1 MTWAEMYPSSAT
13 VSDDL
18 EEKETTSWTSQGR
31 GGSALVITTGI
42 ATWVVSLIISNAA
55 KLIIDENGETSWIL
69 RFIFTIL
76 GYTTVFLP
84 CYVLIHLSQRH
95 NLHTLGGCQWRLLRL
110 ILTGTTSEIVAETD
124 ITPTGRLSNTNVQ
137 TLYQKALSLFY
148 CCAGLQVSYLL
159 WGLLQEKI
167 MTREYTD
174 GDKIERFTDSQFLVF
189 VNRILAFLFSG
200 IYLLLT
206 HQNVHRTPLYKYSF
220 CSVSNT
226 LSSWCQYE
234 ALKFVSFPTQV
245 LAKSAKVI
253 PVMLMGKLVSR
264 AQYKN
269 YEYTTA
275 VLISV
280 GMTAFLL
287 GSGGDK
293 KGNNVTTVSGAVL
306 LCGYLI
312 FDSFTANWQSA
323 LFKEHKPSSIQM
335 MCGVNLMSCL
345 FTSASLI
352 QQGGFFYSLSFAARH
367 PIFIMDCLL
376 TAISSASGQL
386 FIFATIS
393 KFGPVV
399 FTIIMTVRQGLSIL
413 LSCLLYQH
421 HLSPMGILGVFIVF
435 LAIFLRMYYAQQH
448 RKRKL
453 EASEISESKV

>member
-1 MTWAEMYPSSAT
+1 MQKCPGAT
-13 VSDDL
+13 L
-18 EEKETTSWTSQGR
+18 F
-31 GGSALVITTGI
+31 ALVIVTGI
-42 ATWVVSLIISNAA
+42 ATWVVSLIISNAT
-55 KLIIDENGETSWIL
+55 KFIIDENGETSWIL
-69 RFIFTIL
+69 RFIYTIL

-84 CYVLIHLSQRH
+84 CYVLIHLSKRH

-110 ILTGTTSEIVAETD
+110 ILTGTTSDIVTEAEVNS
-124 ITPTGRLSNTNVQ
+124 TGRTSNVE
-137 TLYQKALSLFY
+137 TLYQKAISLFY
-148 CCAGLQVSYLL
+148 CCAGLQASYLL
-159 WGLLQEKI
+159 WGILQEKI

-206 HQNVHRTPLYKYSF
+206 YQNVHRTPLYKYSF

-323 LFKEHKPSSIQM
+323 LFKEHKPSSVQM

-352 QQGGFFYSLSFAARH
+352 QQGGFFYSLSFASRH
-367 PIFIMDCLL
+367 PVFIMDCLL
-376 TAISSASGQL
+376 TAISSATGQL

-421 HLSPMGILGVFIVF
+421 HLSSMGILGVFIVF
-435 LAIFLRMYYAQQH
+435 LAIFLRIYYAQQH
-448 RKRKL
+448 KKHKL
-453 EASEISESKV
+453 EGTELSDSKA

>member
-1 MTWAEMYPSSAT
+1 M
-13 VSDDL
+13 
-18 EEKETTSWTSQGR
+18 EK
-31 GGSALVITTGI
+31 VFIDN
-42 ATWVVSLIISNAA
+42 NAA

-159 WGLLQEKI
+159 WGILQEKI

-421 HLSPMGILGVFIVF
+421 HLSHMGILGVFIVF

-448 RKRKL
+448 RKRKW
-453 EASEISESKV
+453 EREDTICY